1 MGKKRERGKERK
13 AKAAAQSSN
22 ASAEQAMVRPQ
33 PWRKCALVGSTQDDN
48 RCIHGCPVLPAPDH
62 VVSLFIDGL
71 WADAGDHENGP
82 ICFLLKSIDNNRQVW
97 DNATFRKIALDI
109 MLALVQ
115 TFSFWMR
122 SNSSYKS
129 CWNQQKSSFILHKQ
143 YSYLYSSNITGMANM
158 AST

>member
-22 ASAEQAMVRPQ
+22 AVVSVAGASAQQAMVENQ

-71 WADAGDHENGP
+71 WADACDTEKGP
-82 ICFLLKSIDNNRQVW
+82 ICFMLKSIDNNRQVW
-97 DNATFRKIALDI
+97 DNATLRKMAWISCWP
-109 MLALVQ
+109 LVQ

-122 SNSSYKS
+122 SD
-129 CWNQQKSSFILHKQ
+129 
-143 YSYLYSSNITGMANM
+143 
-158 AST
+158 